1 VRGARGTGR
10 RPCRRELLAA
20 AALLAL
26 SLSVF
31 AAVWLAAGFPTADL
45 RVYRA
50 EGAAVA
56 HGTSLYGFTV
66 TRWHL
71 PATYPPFAALGFVP
85 LTWLPLPAAQA
96 AVTALNVAL
105 LALLVHLSLRLAGV
119 APCRRAPAVLAATAV
134 GLWLEPV
141 LRTMTFGQVNLLLAC
156 LVVWDLARPD
166 GARGKGLL
174 IGIAAGIKLTP
185 AIFAV
190 HLAVTGRLRAACA
203 AAAAFLGTV
212 LLGAAVLPGATVDFF
227 TRRVFETGRVGKGW
241 IVDNQ
246 SLQGLFA
253 RLVHETDPGVFWP
266 AAVVVTAVGGLWLA
280 HRAHLHDDRPL
291 WALLCTAFTALLV
304 CPISWTHHWV
314 WCVPLLVQLV
324 VRARRR
330 GTGRAWAVPAAVLA
344 VFTARTMWL
353 VPHHGAGDLH
363 LTWWLQPFG
372 SPYPLLALALL
383 AAVAWHTTTPPAP
396 AGERAPAA
404 GSLRLP
410 GRRTPRDQT
419 SSPASSSPE
428 STIR

>member
-1 VRGARGTGR
+1 MTGAHDARASHR
-10 RPCRRELLAA
+10 R
-20 AALLAL
+20 ALLASGAL
-26 SLSVF
+26 LAVSL
-31 AAVWLAAGFPTADL
+31 AALGAVWLAAGFPTADL

-50 EGAAVA
+50 EGAAVVD
-56 HGTSLYGFTV
+56 GTDLYGFTV
-66 TRWHL
+66 TKWHL

-96 AVTALNVAL
+96 AVTALNVGL

-119 APCRRAPAVLAATAV
+119 APGRRAPAVLAATAV

-141 LRTMTFGQVNLLLAC
+141 FRTMTFGQVNLLLAC
-156 LVVWDLARPD
+156 LVVWDLARPE

-190 HLAVTGRLRAACA
+190 HLAVTGRLRAACTA
-203 AAAAFLGTV
+203 AAGFVGTV

-227 TRRVFETGRVGKGW
+227 TRRLFETGRVGKAW

-253 RLVHETDPGVFWP
+253 RLAHEVDPGVFWP
-266 AAVVVTAVGGLWLA
+266 AAVAGTAVGGLWLA
-280 HRAHLHDDRPL
+280 RRAHLHHDRPL

-314 WCVPLLVQLV
+314 WCVPLLVQLAV
-324 VRARRR
+324 HARRR
-330 GTGRAWAVPAAVLA
+330 RARWPWAVLA
-344 VFTARTMWL
+344 GTFVVFTARTMWL
-353 VPHHGAGDLH
+353 VPHEGAGDLRMP
-363 LTWWLQPFG
+363 WWLQPAA

-383 AAVAWHTTTPPAP
+383 AAVAWRVAVPPVR
-396 AGERAPAA
+396 AGETAV
-404 GSLRLP
+404 RLP
-410 GRRTPRDQT
+410 RQT